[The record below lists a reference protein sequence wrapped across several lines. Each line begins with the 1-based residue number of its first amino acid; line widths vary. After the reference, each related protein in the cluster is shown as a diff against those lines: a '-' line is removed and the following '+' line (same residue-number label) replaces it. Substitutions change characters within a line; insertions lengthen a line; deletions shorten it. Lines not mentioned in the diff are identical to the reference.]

1 MELMETI
8 KGRRSIR
15 RYQSKEVPEEVL
27 NKVLEAFQWAPS
39 WNISQCWELIIIK
52 DAAIKEALQATMG

>member
-39 WNISQCWELIIIK
+39 
-52 DAAIKEALQATMG
+52 